1 MNQSDIGPLVIVISR
16 EEVERQDLSGPLS
29 VLKSLLK
36 SRESIR
42 GNMTNVDIAFS
53 GYDSTSR
60 ELFEISQVRDYVQSL
75 DAQFCYWL
83 YFLSRS
89 FMGLQ
94 CLALCFLPP
103 HLTEEA
109 RQRIHMQKLTELIER
124 RWGPAMYKL
133 CSAAGHSEAEAD
145 ELMASAAVYFTS
157 GRTQPN
163 P

>member
-1 MNQSDIGPLVIVISR
+1 MNQRDIGPLVIVISR

-29 VLKSLLK
+29 VLKSLIK

-42 GNMTNVDIAFS
+42 GNMTNVDIGFS

-75 DAQFCYWL
+75 DAQFCFWL

-89 FMGLQ
+89 FLGLQ

-103 HLTEEA
+103 YLTEEA
-109 RQRIHMQKLTELIER
+109 RQRIHMERLTELIEG
-124 RWGPAMYKL
+124 RWGPAMYHL

-157 GRTQPN
+157 GRTQPK